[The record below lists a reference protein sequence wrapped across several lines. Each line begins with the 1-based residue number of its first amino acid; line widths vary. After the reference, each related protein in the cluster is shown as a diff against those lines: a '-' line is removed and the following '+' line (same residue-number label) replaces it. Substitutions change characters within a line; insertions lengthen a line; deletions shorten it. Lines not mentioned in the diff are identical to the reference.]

1 MVDLRYYFNE
11 FVFVIVIM
19 GVAQHDQ
26 RACDLC
32 YVNNHHY
39 LSADCCTVPVLP
51 AVVTYT
57 RCRLLDM
64 CTPAAYRLL
73 LSNVY
78 EQLRHHKLLRRRRG
92 CRGGRQKRASLSP
105 CNRHF
110 MTNVTVQST
119 VSTGGIPTILSN
131 RSHVNKPHQVRRE
144 SRTTVCRV
152 IERSYLHPQS
162 DITSH

>member
-105 CNRHF
+105 CN
-110 MTNVTVQST
+110 
-119 VSTGGIPTILSN
+119 IPVL
-131 RSHVNKPHQVRRE
+131 VGRR
-144 SRTTVCRV
+144 
-152 IERSYLHPQS
+152 
-162 DITSH
+162 ITSSRQPFYDQRDSAVNCVDGGNPNDTQQ